1 MRVADSRQPRIL
13 FATGLPPQYYLP
25 LTDVRLD
32 LLRPSGTTS
41 QCRYKGTATYWSCGD
56 LNDIAWTYRAS
67 LPENHK
73 IIGLV
78 CFYDERVDVILDGG
92 HQERPCTLPLRSGV
106 AGALPEL
113 PVRDGLRDGLRAAQ
127 RIARRVSG
135 TCPGEPADRANCA
148 AASGVPAAASGS
160 SSSGRCGPRAGHRPC
175 RAPS

>member
-1 MRVADSRQPRIL
+1 VRVADSRQPRIL

-113 PVRDGLRDGLRAAQ
+113 PVRDGLRAAQ